1 MRVVGK
7 GWWLMAALLVAS
19 GAQADMGRRRD
30 AIVEVVQK
38 ASPAVVYIGT
48 EQEVESRFRGGQRS
62 VLEDFFSGREERRRI
77 QGLGTGVIVD
87 AAGIIITNEHVI
99 RGASAIHVV
108 LEDGRTLDAEV
119 LGSDAGN
126 DLAVLKVTAREP
138 LPTAKLGTSSDLM
151 IGETVI
157 AIGSPFGLSKTVTA
171 GVVSA
176 TGRTFR
182 AEDGRVYN
190 DFVQTDAAINPGN
203 SGGPLLNVD
212 AEIIGINTAI
222 FASAQG
228 IGFAIPADKVR
239 RIVEELTRF
248 GKVRPAWVG
257 IETVNL
263 PPQLAAQLGWDRT
276 YGALVASVE
285 PGSPAEQAGVKRG
298 DVVAEMGGSRI
309 ADAEDFDTRVRGY
322 PARSSFGLTL
332 FRERGTRSVQVT
344 PVEFPSHLV
353 ETLAWE
359 RLGLRMKEVRGVL
372 AIAALRPG
380 STAQEIGLEPGDV
393 ILRVNN
399 QPVASLDAFRE
410 ALLSARRGRSVLL
423 LVRRGRYGYH
433 VTLPF
438 QGQRL

>member
-1 MRVVGK
+1 MRVVGMK
-7 GWWLMAALLVAS
+7 WWLMAALLMAS
-19 GAQADMGRRRD
+19 GSRADMARRRD

-87 AAGIIITNEHVI
+87 ASGLIITNEHVI

-138 LPTAKLGTSSDLM
+138 LPTAKLGTSADLM

-257 IETVNL
+257 IETVDL

-309 ADAEDFDTRVRGY
+309 ADAEDFDTRARGY

-332 FRERGTRSVQVT
+332 FRERGTRAVQVT
-344 PVEFPSHLV
+344 PVEFPSRLV

-399 QPVASLDAFRE
+399 QPVVSLDAFRE
-410 ALLSARRGRSVLL
+410 ALLNARRGRSVLL